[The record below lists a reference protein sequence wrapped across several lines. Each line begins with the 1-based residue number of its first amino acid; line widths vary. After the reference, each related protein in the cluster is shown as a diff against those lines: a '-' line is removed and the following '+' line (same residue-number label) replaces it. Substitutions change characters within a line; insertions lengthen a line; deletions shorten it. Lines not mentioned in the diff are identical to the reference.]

1 MKLSL
6 SEEAYTREFYKAY
19 NTYGNNIPDA
29 EWQRLSELRAICGI
43 NMGRVREIINAVQ
56 EGTIVPAIND
66 EYSESYRKSGNDTK
80 VIEEVTKED
89 RNIIAIFQNGVTSL
103 LRHSNNNDCLIL
115 NISDSD
121 KSLVR
126 NNFGL
131 ALDEQILWV
140 RDTSFWG
147 NKNQGLVVSDKQIVY
162 IPNNDNPKDR
172 LNIDFND
179 IQHVEYR
186 EMSLFVWN
194 YQEEYYKLHLSLF
207 FKNSEESSGLIA
219 DAKTLANTLTEM
231 AKSVGHVETETVFDH
246 MSNLL
251 NEKKYD
257 EVADCAK
264 QIVSDADYDNNAK
277 CLGYVYLADALSQKG
292 YLDEDKGMNSYMRDA
307 IEACDQAM
315 ELCEDEDPF
324 RYTIFKQKGEIEQ
337 MADDVRSAR
346 NCFIAAMDSE
356 DFDLKKNA
364 KNSYELLTREISRD
378 KNSFLNDDNNK
389 RKFLF
394 TVSNDKQ
401 IPGCYDKEDN
411 VQWIFALGQIPD
423 YINFP
428 IGHPQPNTLY
438 IGHPLK
444 PGVYI
449 PFENATE
456 QLFIE
461 KVRELCYL
469 AQCLGAVEIKF
480 KRIKGLDVS
489 NSEASSVERSGE
501 VGLKF
506 LNVGG
511 SHEVSGSETNTYSSK
526 DGVELVQ
533 RYSPIKKPFCPEG
546 MVWYD
551 SDPTWQTLVKQRLNG
566 NILSYV
572 EHVSSIETTTVSSN
586 QLKSLKGS
594 FEKLF
599 IKASGSYEAKT
610 DKTFSKT
617 EEIEWEIDMQ
627 FKPLQDFEDDNVD
640 ASNGQAVAQIAQTQ
654 NSELSEDEMAY
665 KEEVEFCLE
674 DASEIDALSR
684 KFLERKRQKLGLSET
699 RAQEIE
705 DMVKA
710 SLVSF
715 TDEEKEYME
724 ALDDVIEDGVI
735 PDNVRRLLERERKSL
750 GISEERAKE
759 LEEIKCKA

>member
-1 MKLSL
+1 MELTSL
-6 SEEAYTREFYKAY
+6 EKTYYDEFSKSFGKYGNGIPSEEW
-19 NTYGNNIPDA
+19 D
-29 EWQRLSELRAICGI
+29 RLSK
-43 NMGRVREIINAVQ
+43 VRKGLDIPLKRSKEIIEAVQ
-56 EGTIVPAIND
+56 NHVRITE
-66 EYSESYRKSGNDTK
+66 SESANDGNMLS
-80 VIEEVTKED
+80 
-89 RNIIAIFQNGVTSL
+89 IFKRGVMSL
-103 LRHSNNNDCLIL
+103 LRHHNNNDCLIL

-121 KSLVR
+121 KGNVR

-131 ALDEQILWV
+131 ELDEQILWV
-140 RDTSFWG
+140 RDTSFWS
-147 NKNQGLVVSDKQIVY
+147 NKNQGLVITDKQIVY
-162 IPNNDNPKDR
+162 IPDNDKPDDR
-172 LNIDFND
+172 LNIEFND

-194 YQEEYYKLHLSLF
+194 YQNEYCQLGLGLF
-207 FKNSEESSGLIA
+207 FKDTTESNELIA
-219 DAKTLANTLTEM
+219 DAKTLANILTNM
-231 AKSVGHVETETVFDH
+231 AKSVGHVETETVFDRMNSL
-246 MSNLL
+246 MSEEN
-251 NEKKYD
+251 YD
-257 EVADCAK
+257 EVVDCAK
-264 QIVSDADYDNNAK
+264 EVVSDVGNDNDTK
-277 CLGYVYLADALSQKG
+277 CIAYMYLSEALSKKG
-292 YLDEDKGMNSYMRDA
+292 EKDSHKGMNSYMRDA

-315 ELCEDEDPF
+315 ELCEDEDPY

-346 NCFIAAMDSE
+346 NCFIAAMDSD
-356 DFDLKKNA
+356 DFDLKKDA

-378 KNSFLNDDNNK
+378 KKSFLIDDYNK

-394 TVSNDKQ
+394 TVSSDKQ

-456 QLFIE
+456 QLFME

-489 NSEASSVERSGE
+489 NSEASSVECSGE
-501 VGLKF
+501 AGRKF

-511 SHEVSGSETNTYSSK
+511 SLGVSGSETNTFSSK

-533 RYSPIKKPFCPEG
+533 HYSPIKKPFCPEE

-551 SDPTWQTLVKQRLNG
+551 SDPTWKTLVKQRLNG

-586 QLKSLKGS
+586 QLMSLKGS
-594 FEKLF
+594 FEYLF
-599 IKASGSYEAKT
+599 AKASGSYDAKT

-627 FKPLQDFEDDNVD
+627 FKPLQDFDDAN
-640 ASNGQAVAQIAQTQ
+640 AYKAQAIALTNQTQ
-654 NSELSEDEMAY
+654 TADLSESELAY

-674 DASEIDALSR
+674 DECEISAHSR

-705 DMVKA
+705 GMVKA

>member
-378 KNSFLNDDNNK
+378 KNSFLNDDYNK

-401 IPGCYDKEDN
+401 IPGCYDKEDY

-456 QLFIE
+456 QLFME

-533 RYSPIKKPFCPEG
+533 RYSPIKKPFCPKG

>member
-66 EYSESYRKSGNDTK
+66 EYSESYRKSGNDIK

-103 LRHSNNNDCLIL
+103 LSHSNNNDCLIL

-147 NKNQGLVVSDKQIVY
+147 NKNQGLVITDKQIVY

-246 MSNLL
+246 ISNLL

-307 IEACDQAM
+307 VEACDCAL
-315 ELCEDEDPF
+315 ELCGSANPY
-324 RYTIFKQKGEIEQ
+324 RYKIFNKKGQIELL
-337 MADDVRSAR
+337 ADDMRSAR
-346 NCFIAAMDSE
+346 SSFIAAMESD
-356 DFDLKKNA
+356 DYDQKKEA
-364 KNSYELLTREISRD
+364 KNLYEKLTNEFVRD
-378 KNSFLNDDNNK
+378 ECKFINADYND

-394 TVSNDKQ
+394 TVASDKQ

-411 VQWIFALGQIPD
+411 VQWVFSILQIPS

-438 IGHPLK
+438 MGHPLK

-456 QLFIE
+456 QLFME

-469 AQCLGAVEIKF
+469 AQCLGAVEIRF
-480 KRIKGLDVS
+480 KRIKGREVTTADT
-489 NSEASSVERSGE
+489 SSKRGAFELARKLVE
-501 VGLKF
+501 VGVGIELTDLKT
-506 LNVGG
+506 
-511 SHEVSGSETNTYSSK
+511 ETQTSNN
-526 DGVELVQ
+526 GVELVQ

-572 EHVSSIETTTVSSN
+572 EHVSSSETTTVSSS
-586 QLKSLKGS
+586 QLMSLKASLG
-594 FEKLF
+594 FLVA
-599 IKASGSYEAKT
+599 KASGSYDSKT

-617 EEIEWEIDMQ
+617 EETEWEIDMQ
-627 FKPLQDFEDDNVD
+627 FKPLQDFDDAN

-654 NSELSEDEMAY
+654 NSELSEDELAY

-674 DASEIDALSR
+674 DAPEIDAHSR
-684 KFLERKRQKLGLSET
+684 KFLERKRQKLGISEA
-699 RAQEIE
+699 RAKELE
-705 DMVKA
+705 DMVTA
-710 SLVSF
+710 SQLSF

-724 ALDDVIEDGVI
+724 ALDDVIEDGAI
-735 PDNVRRLLERERKSL
+735 PNNVRRLLERERRSL

-759 LEEIKCKA
+759 LEDIKCKA

>member
-1 MKLSL
+1 MELTSL
-6 SEEAYTREFYKAY
+6 EKTYYDEFSKSFGKYGNGIPSEEW
-19 NTYGNNIPDA
+19 D
-29 EWQRLSELRAICGI
+29 RLSK
-43 NMGRVREIINAVQ
+43 VRKGLDITLKRSKEIIEAVQ
-56 EGTIVPAIND
+56 NHVRITE
-66 EYSESYRKSGNDTK
+66 SESANDA
-80 VIEEVTKED
+80 
-89 RNIIAIFQNGVTSL
+89 NMLSIFKRGVMSL
-103 LRHSNNNDCLIL
+103 LRHHNNNDCLIL

-121 KSLVR
+121 KGNVR

-131 ALDEQILWV
+131 ELDEQILWV
-140 RDTSFWG
+140 RDTSFWS
-147 NKNQGLVVSDKQIVY
+147 NKNQGLVITDKQIVY
-162 IPNNDNPKDR
+162 IPDNDKPDDR
-172 LNIDFND
+172 LNIEFND

-194 YQEEYYKLHLSLF
+194 YQNEYCQLGLGLF
-207 FKNSEESSGLIA
+207 FKDTTESNELIA
-219 DAKTLANTLTEM
+219 DAKTLANVLTNM
-231 AKSVGHVETETVFDH
+231 AKSVGHVETETVFDRMNSL
-246 MSNLL
+246 MSEEN
-251 NEKKYD
+251 YD
-257 EVADCAK
+257 EVVDCAK
-264 QIVSDADYDNNAK
+264 EVVSDVGNDNDTK
-277 CLGYVYLADALSQKG
+277 CIAYMYLSEALSKKG
-292 YLDEDKGMNSYMRDA
+292 EKDSHKGMNSYMRDA

-315 ELCEDEDPF
+315 ELCEDEDPY

-346 NCFIAAMDSE
+346 NCFIAAMDSD
-356 DFDLKKNA
+356 DFDLKKDA
-364 KNSYELLTREISRD
+364 KNSYELLTREISSD
-378 KNSFLNDDNNK
+378 KSSFLNDDYNK

-411 VQWIFALGQIPD
+411 VQWIFSLGLIPD

-428 IGHPQPNTLY
+428 VGHPQPNTLY

-456 QLFIE
+456 QLFME

-489 NSEASSVERSGE
+489 NSESSCVERSGE
-501 VGLKF
+501 AGRKF

-511 SHEVSGSETNTYSSK
+511 SLGVSGSETNTYSSK

-572 EHVSSIETTTVSSN
+572 EHVSSSETTTVSSS
-586 QLKSLKGS
+586 QLMSLKASLG
-594 FEKLF
+594 FLVA
-599 IKASGSYEAKT
+599 KASGSYDSKT

-617 EEIEWEIDMQ
+617 EETEWEIDMQ
-627 FKPLQDFEDDNVD
+627 FKPLQDFDDAN

-654 NSELSEDEMAY
+654 NSELSEDELAY

-674 DASEIDALSR
+674 DAPEIDAHSR
-684 KFLERKRQKLGLSET
+684 KFLERKRQKLGISEA
-699 RAQEIE
+699 RAKELE
-705 DMVKA
+705 DMVTA
-710 SLVSF
+710 SQLSF

-724 ALDDVIEDGVI
+724 ALDDVIEDGAI
-735 PDNVRRLLERERKSL
+735 PNNVRRLLERERRSL

-759 LEEIKCKA
+759 LEDIKCKA

>member
-1 MKLSL
+1 M
-6 SEEAYTREFYKAY
+6 
-19 NTYGNNIPDA
+19 
-29 EWQRLSELRAICGI
+29 QGI
-43 NMGRVREIINAVQ
+43 NAEPL
-56 EGTIVPAIND
+56 T
-66 EYSESYRKSGNDTK
+66 
-80 VIEEVTKED
+80 
-89 RNIIAIFQNGVTSL
+89 
-103 LRHSNNNDCLIL
+103 
-115 NISDSD
+115 
-121 KSLVR
+121 
-126 NNFGL
+126 
-131 ALDEQILWV
+131 
-140 RDTSFWG
+140 
-147 NKNQGLVVSDKQIVY
+147 
-162 IPNNDNPKDR
+162 
-172 LNIDFND
+172 
-179 IQHVEYR
+179 VEYR

-194 YQEEYYKLHLSLF
+194 YQEEYVQFYLGLF
-207 FKNSEESSGLIA
+207 FKDSTESNELIE
-219 DAKTLANTLTEM
+219 DAKQLAKVLTEM

-251 NEKKYD
+251 NEENYD
-257 EVADCAK
+257 EVIDCAK
-264 QIVSDADYDNNAK
+264 QVVSDSGYDNDSK
-277 CLGYVYLADALSQKG
+277 CVAYMFLSEALSKKG
-292 YLDEDKGMNSYMRDA
+292 ALDSHKGMNSYMRDA
-307 IEACDQAM
+307 IEACDLAL
-315 ELCEDEDPF
+315 ELCEDEDPY
-324 RYTIFKQKGEIEQ
+324 RYTIFKQKGDIEQ
-337 MADDVRSAR
+337 VVEDVRSAR

-364 KNSYELLTREISRD
+364 KNSYELLTREISSD
-378 KNSFLNDDNNK
+378 KSSFLNDDYNK

-411 VQWIFALGQIPD
+411 VQWIFSLGLIPN

-428 IGHPQPNTLY
+428 VGHPQPNTLY

-456 QLFIE
+456 QLFME

-489 NSEASSVERSGE
+489 NSESSCLEHSGE
-501 VGLKF
+501 AGRKF

-511 SHEVSGSETNTYSSK
+511 SLGVSGSETNTYSSK

-586 QLKSLKGS
+586 QLMSLKGS
-594 FEKLF
+594 FEYLF
-599 IKASGSYEAKT
+599 AKVSGSYDAKT

-617 EEIEWEIDMQ
+617 EEIEWEIDMK
-627 FKPLQDFEDDNVD
+627 FKPLQDFDDANVD

>member
-1 MKLSL
+1 M
-6 SEEAYTREFYKAY
+6 
-19 NTYGNNIPDA
+19 
-29 EWQRLSELRAICGI
+29 
-43 NMGRVREIINAVQ
+43 
-56 EGTIVPAIND
+56 
-66 EYSESYRKSGNDTK
+66 
-80 VIEEVTKED
+80 
-89 RNIIAIFQNGVTSL
+89 SL
-103 LRHSNNNDCLIL
+103 LRHHNNNDCLIL

-121 KSLVR
+121 KSAIR

-131 ALDEQILWV
+131 GLDEQILWV
-140 RDTSFWG
+140 RDTSFWSS
-147 NKNQGLVVSDKQIVY
+147 KNQGLVITDKQIIFIHDNDTPNDKTY
-162 IPNNDNPKDR
+162 IE
-172 LNIDFND
+172 FND
-179 IQHVEYR
+179 IHHVEYR

-194 YQEEYYKLHLSLF
+194 YQEEYVQFRLGLF
-207 FKNSEESSGLIA
+207 FKDSTESNELIE
-219 DAKTLANTLTEM
+219 DAKQLAKVLTEM

-251 NEKKYD
+251 NEENYD
-257 EVADCAK
+257 EVIDCAK
-264 QIVSDADYDNNAK
+264 QVVSDNGYDNDSK
-277 CLGYVYLADALSQKG
+277 CVAYMYLSEALSKKG
-292 YLDEDKGMNSYMRDA
+292 ALDSHKGMNSYMRDA
-307 IEACDQAM
+307 IEACDLAL
-315 ELCEDEDPF
+315 ELCEEEDPY
-324 RYTIFKQKGEIEQ
+324 RYTIFKQKGDIEQ
-337 MADDVRSAR
+337 VADDVRSAR

-364 KNSYELLTREISRD
+364 KNSYELLTREISSD
-378 KNSFLNDDNNK
+378 KSSFLNDDYNK

-411 VQWIFALGQIPD
+411 VQWIFSLGLIPD

-428 IGHPQPNTLY
+428 VGHPQPNTLY

-456 QLFIE
+456 QLFME

-489 NSEASSVERSGE
+489 NSESSCLERSGE
-501 VGLKF
+501 AGRKF

-511 SHEVSGSETNTYSSK
+511 SLGVSGSETNTYSSK

-533 RYSPIKKPFCPEG
+533 CYSPIKKPFCPEG

-586 QLKSLKGS
+586 QLMSLKGS
-594 FEKLF
+594 FEYLF
-599 IKASGSYEAKT
+599 AKASGAYDAKT

-617 EEIEWEIDMQ
+617 EEIEWEIDMK
-627 FKPLQDFEDDNVD
+627 FKPLQDFDNAYVTN
-640 ASNGQAVAQIAQTQ
+640 SQATDSIDQSL
-654 NSELSEDEMAY
+654 NSELSEDEIAY

-674 DASEIDALSR
+674 DASEIDVHSR

>member
-1 MKLSL
+1 MELTSL
-6 SEEAYTREFYKAY
+6 EKTYYDEFSKSFGKYGNGIPSEEW
-19 NTYGNNIPDA
+19 D
-29 EWQRLSELRAICGI
+29 RLSK
-43 NMGRVREIINAVQ
+43 VRKGLDITLKRSKEIIEAVQ
-56 EGTIVPAIND
+56 NHVRITE
-66 EYSESYRKSGNDTK
+66 SESANDGNMLS
-80 VIEEVTKED
+80 
-89 RNIIAIFQNGVTSL
+89 IFKRGVMSL
-103 LRHSNNNDCLIL
+103 LRHHNNNDCLIL

-121 KSLVR
+121 KGNVR

-131 ALDEQILWV
+131 ELDEQILWV
-140 RDTSFWG
+140 RDTSFWS
-147 NKNQGLVVSDKQIVY
+147 NKNQGLVITDKQIVY
-162 IPNNDNPKDR
+162 IPDNDKPDDR
-172 LNIDFND
+172 LNIEFND

-194 YQEEYYKLHLSLF
+194 YQNEYCQLGLGLF
-207 FKNSEESSGLIA
+207 FKDTTESNELIA
-219 DAKTLANTLTEM
+219 DAKTLANVLTNM
-231 AKSVGHVETETVFDH
+231 AKSVGHVETETVFDRMNSL
-246 MSNLL
+246 MSEEN
-251 NEKKYD
+251 YD
-257 EVADCAK
+257 EVVDCAK
-264 QIVSDADYDNNAK
+264 EVVSDVGNDNDTK
-277 CLGYVYLADALSQKG
+277 CIAYMYLSEALSKKG
-292 YLDEDKGMNSYMRDA
+292 EKDSHKGKNSYMRDA

-315 ELCEDEDPF
+315 ELCEDEDPY

-346 NCFIAAMDSE
+346 NCFIAAMDSD
-356 DFDLKKNA
+356 DFDLKKDA

-378 KNSFLNDDNNK
+378 KKSFLNDDYNK

-394 TVSNDKQ
+394 TVSSDKQ
-401 IPGCYDKEDN
+401 ISGCYDKEDN

-456 QLFIE
+456 QLFME

-501 VGLKF
+501 AGRKF
-506 LNVGG
+506 LNIGG
-511 SHEVSGSETNTYSSK
+511 SLGVSGSETNTYSSK

-551 SDPTWQTLVKQRLNG
+551 SDPTWKTLVKQRLNG

-586 QLKSLKGS
+586 QLMSLKGS
-594 FEKLF
+594 FEYLF
-599 IKASGSYEAKT
+599 AKASGSYDAKT

-654 NSELSEDEMAY
+654 NSELSEDELAY

-674 DASEIDALSR
+674 DAPEIDAHSR

>member
-1 MKLSL
+1 MDITLKRS
-6 SEEAYTREFYKAY
+6 K
-19 NTYGNNIPDA
+19 
-29 EWQRLSELRAICGI
+29 
-43 NMGRVREIINAVQ
+43 EIIEAVQ
-56 EGTIVPAIND
+56 NHVRITE
-66 EYSESYRKSGNDTK
+66 SESANDGNMLS
-80 VIEEVTKED
+80 
-89 RNIIAIFQNGVTSL
+89 IFKRGVMSL
-103 LRHSNNNDCLIL
+103 LRHHNNNDCLIL

-121 KSLVR
+121 KSAIR

-131 ALDEQILWV
+131 GLDEQILWV
-140 RDTSFWG
+140 RDTSFWSS
-147 NKNQGLVVSDKQIVY
+147 KNQGLVITDKQIIFIHDNDTPNDKTY
-162 IPNNDNPKDR
+162 IE
-172 LNIDFND
+172 FND
-179 IQHVEYR
+179 IHHVEYR

-194 YQEEYYKLHLSLF
+194 YQEEYVQFRLGLF
-207 FKNSEESSGLIA
+207 FKDSTESNELIE
-219 DAKTLANTLTEM
+219 DAKQLAKVLTEM

-251 NEKKYD
+251 NEENYD
-257 EVADCAK
+257 EVIDCAK
-264 QIVSDADYDNNAK
+264 QVVSDNGYDNDSK
-277 CLGYVYLADALSQKG
+277 CVAYMYLSEALSKKG
-292 YLDEDKGMNSYMRDA
+292 ALDSHKGMNSYMRDA
-307 IEACDQAM
+307 IEACDLAL
-315 ELCEDEDPF
+315 ELCEDEDPY
-324 RYTIFKQKGEIEQ
+324 RYTIFKQKGDIEQ
-337 MADDVRSAR
+337 VADDVRSAR
-346 NCFIAAMDSE
+346 NCFIAAMESE

-364 KNSYELLTREISRD
+364 KNSYELLTREISSD
-378 KNSFLNDDNNK
+378 KSSFLNDDYNK

-411 VQWIFALGQIPD
+411 VQWIFSLGLIPD

-428 IGHPQPNTLY
+428 VGHPQPNTLY

-456 QLFIE
+456 QLFME

-489 NSEASSVERSGE
+489 NSESSCVERSGE
-501 VGLKF
+501 AGRKF

-511 SHEVSGSETNTYSSK
+511 SLGVSGSETNTYSSK

-533 RYSPIKKPFCPEG
+533 CYSPIKKPFCPEG

-586 QLKSLKGS
+586 QLMSLKGS
-594 FEKLF
+594 FEYLF
-599 IKASGSYEAKT
+599 AKASGSYDAKT

-617 EEIEWEIDMQ
+617 EEIEWEIDMK
-627 FKPLQDFEDDNVD
+627 FKPLQDFDNAYVTN
-640 ASNGQAVAQIAQTQ
+640 SQATDSIDQSL
-654 NSELSEDEMAY
+654 NSELSEDEIAY
-665 KEEVEFCLE
+665 KEEVEFCFE
-674 DASEIDALSR
+674 DASEIDVHSR

>member
-1 MKLSL
+1 MELTSL
-6 SEEAYTREFYKAY
+6 EKTYYDEFSKSFGKYGNGIPSEEW
-19 NTYGNNIPDA
+19 D
-29 EWQRLSELRAICGI
+29 RLSK
-43 NMGRVREIINAVQ
+43 VRKGLDITLKRSKEIIEAVQ
-56 EGTIVPAIND
+56 NHVCITE
-66 EYSESYRKSGNDTK
+66 SESANDGNMLS
-80 VIEEVTKED
+80 
-89 RNIIAIFQNGVTSL
+89 IFKRGVMSL
-103 LRHSNNNDCLIL
+103 LRHHNNNDCLIL

-121 KSLVR
+121 KGNIR

-131 ALDEQILWV
+131 ELDEQILWV
-140 RDTSFWG
+140 RDTSFWS
-147 NKNQGLVVSDKQIVY
+147 NKNQGLVITDKQIVY
-162 IPNNDNPKDR
+162 IPDNDKPDDR
-172 LNIDFND
+172 LNIEFND

-194 YQEEYYKLHLSLF
+194 YQNEYCQLGLGLF
-207 FKNSEESSGLIA
+207 FKDTTESNELIA
-219 DAKTLANTLTEM
+219 DAKTLANVLTNM
-231 AKSVGHVETETVFDH
+231 AKSVGHVETETVFDRMNSL
-246 MSNLL
+246 MSEEN
-251 NEKKYD
+251 YD
-257 EVADCAK
+257 EVVDCAK
-264 QIVSDADYDNNAK
+264 EVVSDVGNDNDTK
-277 CLGYVYLADALSQKG
+277 CIAYMYLSEALSKKG
-292 YLDEDKGMNSYMRDA
+292 EKDSHKGMNSYMRDA

-315 ELCEDEDPF
+315 ELCEDEDPY

-346 NCFIAAMDSE
+346 NCFIAAMDSD
-356 DFDLKKNA
+356 DFDLKKDA
-364 KNSYELLTREISRD
+364 KNSYELLTREISSD
-378 KNSFLNDDNNK
+378 KKSFLIDDYNK

-394 TVSNDKQ
+394 TVSSDKQ
-401 IPGCYDKEDN
+401 ISGCYDKEDN

-456 QLFIE
+456 QLFME

-489 NSEASSVERSGE
+489 NSEASSVECSGE
-501 VGLKF
+501 AGRKF

-511 SHEVSGSETNTYSSK
+511 SLGVSGSETNTFSSK

-551 SDPTWQTLVKQRLNG
+551 SDPTWKTLVKQRLNG

-586 QLKSLKGS
+586 QLMSLKGS
-594 FEKLF
+594 FEYLF
-599 IKASGSYEAKT
+599 AKASGSYDAKT

-627 FKPLQDFEDDNVD
+627 FKPLQDFDDAN
-640 ASNGQAVAQIAQTQ
+640 AYKAQAIALTTQTQ
-654 NSELSEDEMAY
+654 TADLSESELAY

-674 DASEIDALSR
+674 DESEISAHSR

-759 LEEIKCKA
+759 LEKIKCKA

>member
-1 MKLSL
+1 MDITLKRS
-6 SEEAYTREFYKAY
+6 K
-19 NTYGNNIPDA
+19 
-29 EWQRLSELRAICGI
+29 
-43 NMGRVREIINAVQ
+43 EIIEAVQ
-56 EGTIVPAIND
+56 NHVRITE
-66 EYSESYRKSGNDTK
+66 SESANDGNMLS
-80 VIEEVTKED
+80 
-89 RNIIAIFQNGVTSL
+89 IFKRGVMSL
-103 LRHSNNNDCLIL
+103 LRHHNNNDCLIL

-121 KSLVR
+121 KSAIR

-131 ALDEQILWV
+131 GLDEQILWV
-140 RDTSFWG
+140 RDTSFWSS
-147 NKNQGLVVSDKQIVY
+147 KNQGLVITDKQIIFIHDNDTPNDKTY
-162 IPNNDNPKDR
+162 IE
-172 LNIDFND
+172 FND
-179 IQHVEYR
+179 IHHVEYR

-194 YQEEYYKLHLSLF
+194 YQEEYVQFRLGLF
-207 FKNSEESSGLIA
+207 FKDSTESNELIE
-219 DAKTLANTLTEM
+219 DAKQLAKVLTEM

-251 NEKKYD
+251 NEENYD
-257 EVADCAK
+257 EVIDCAK
-264 QIVSDADYDNNAK
+264 QVVSDNGYDNDSK
-277 CLGYVYLADALSQKG
+277 CVAYMYLSEALSKKG
-292 YLDEDKGMNSYMRDA
+292 ALDSHKGMNSYMRDA
-307 IEACDQAM
+307 IEACDLAL
-315 ELCEDEDPF
+315 ELCEDEDPY
-324 RYTIFKQKGEIEQ
+324 RYTIFKQKGDIEQ
-337 MADDVRSAR
+337 VADDVRSAR

-364 KNSYELLTREISRD
+364 KNSYELLTREISSD
-378 KNSFLNDDNNK
+378 KSSFLNDDYNK

-411 VQWIFALGQIPD
+411 VQWIFSLGLIPD

-428 IGHPQPNTLY
+428 VGHPQPNTLY

-456 QLFIE
+456 QLFME

-489 NSEASSVERSGE
+489 NSESSCLERSGE
-501 VGLKF
+501 AGRKF

-511 SHEVSGSETNTYSSK
+511 SLGVSGSETSTYSSK

-586 QLKSLKGS
+586 QLMSLKGS
-594 FEKLF
+594 FEYLF
-599 IKASGSYEAKT
+599 AKASGSYDAKT

-617 EEIEWEIDMQ
+617 EEIEWEIDMK
-627 FKPLQDFEDDNVD
+627 FKPLQDFDNAYVTN
-640 ASNGQAVAQIAQTQ
+640 SQATDSIDQSL
-654 NSELSEDEMAY
+654 NSELSEDEIAY

-674 DASEIDALSR
+674 DASEIDAHSR

-705 DMVKA
+705 DMVNA

>member
-1 MKLSL
+1 
-6 SEEAYTREFYKAY
+6 
-19 NTYGNNIPDA
+19 
-29 EWQRLSELRAICGI
+29 
-43 NMGRVREIINAVQ
+43 
-56 EGTIVPAIND
+56 
-66 EYSESYRKSGNDTK
+66 
-80 VIEEVTKED
+80 
-89 RNIIAIFQNGVTSL
+89 
-103 LRHSNNNDCLIL
+103 
-115 NISDSD
+115 
-121 KSLVR
+121 
-126 NNFGL
+126 
-131 ALDEQILWV
+131 
-140 RDTSFWG
+140 
-147 NKNQGLVVSDKQIVY
+147 
-162 IPNNDNPKDR
+162 
-172 LNIDFND
+172 
-179 IQHVEYR
+179 
-186 EMSLFVWN
+186 MSLFVWN
-194 YQEEYYKLHLSLF
+194 YQEEYVQFHLGLF
-207 FKNSEESSGLIA
+207 FKDSTESNELIE
-219 DAKTLANTLTEM
+219 DAKQLAKVLTEM

-251 NEKKYD
+251 NEENYD
-257 EVADCAK
+257 EVIDCAK
-264 QIVSDADYDNNAK
+264 QVVSDNGYDNDSK
-277 CLGYVYLADALSQKG
+277 CVAYMYLSEALSKKG
-292 YLDEDKGMNSYMRDA
+292 SLDSHKGMNSYMRDA
-307 IEACDQAM
+307 IEACDLAL
-315 ELCEDEDPF
+315 ELCEDEDPY
-324 RYTIFKQKGEIEQ
+324 RYTIFKQKGDIEQ
-337 MADDVRSAR
+337 VAEDVRSAR

-364 KNSYELLTREISRD
+364 KNSYELLTREISSD
-378 KNSFLNDDNNK
+378 KSSFLNDDYNK

-411 VQWIFALGQIPD
+411 VQWIFSLGLIPD

-428 IGHPQPNTLY
+428 VGHPQPNTLY

-456 QLFIE
+456 QLFME

-489 NSEASSVERSGE
+489 NSESSCLERSGE
-501 VGLKF
+501 AGRKF

-511 SHEVSGSETNTYSSK
+511 SLGISGSESNTYSSK

-572 EHVSSIETTTVSSN
+572 EHVSSTETTTVSSN
-586 QLKSLKGS
+586 QLMSLKGS
-594 FEKLF
+594 FEYLF
-599 IKASGSYEAKT
+599 AKASGSYDAKT

-617 EEIEWEIDMQ
+617 EEIEWEIDMK
-627 FKPLQDFEDDNVD
+627 FKPLQDFDNAYVTN
-640 ASNGQAVAQIAQTQ
+640 SQATDSIDQSL
-654 NSELSEDEMAY
+654 NSELSEDELAY

-674 DASEIDALSR
+674 DASEIDAHSR

>member
-1 MKLSL
+1 MELTSL
-6 SEEAYTREFYKAY
+6 EKTYYDEFSKSFGKYGNGIPSEEW
-19 NTYGNNIPDA
+19 D
-29 EWQRLSELRAICGI
+29 RLSK
-43 NMGRVREIINAVQ
+43 VRKGLDITLKRSKEIIEAVQ
-56 EGTIVPAIND
+56 NHVRITE
-66 EYSESYRKSGNDTK
+66 SESANDGNMLS
-80 VIEEVTKED
+80 
-89 RNIIAIFQNGVTSL
+89 IFKRGVMSL
-103 LRHSNNNDCLIL
+103 LRHHNNNDCLIL

-121 KSLVR
+121 KSAIR

-131 ALDEQILWV
+131 GLDEQILWV
-140 RDTSFWG
+140 RDTSFWSS
-147 NKNQGLVVSDKQIVY
+147 KNQGLVITDKQIIFIHDNDTPNDKTY
-162 IPNNDNPKDR
+162 IE
-172 LNIDFND
+172 FND
-179 IQHVEYR
+179 IHHVEYR

-194 YQEEYYKLHLSLF
+194 YQEEYVQFRLGLF
-207 FKNSEESSGLIA
+207 FKDSTESNELIE
-219 DAKTLANTLTEM
+219 DAKQLAKVLTEM

-251 NEKKYD
+251 NEENYD
-257 EVADCAK
+257 EVIDCAK
-264 QIVSDADYDNNAK
+264 QVVSDNGYDNDSK
-277 CLGYVYLADALSQKG
+277 CVAYMYLSEALSKKG
-292 YLDEDKGMNSYMRDA
+292 ALDSHKGMNSYMRDA
-307 IEACDQAM
+307 IEACDLAL
-315 ELCEDEDPF
+315 ELCEEEDPY
-324 RYTIFKQKGEIEQ
+324 RYTIFKQKGDIEQ
-337 MADDVRSAR
+337 VADDVRSAR

-364 KNSYELLTREISRD
+364 KNSYELLTREISSD
-378 KNSFLNDDNNK
+378 KSSFLNDDYNK

-411 VQWIFALGQIPD
+411 VQWIFSLGLIPD

-428 IGHPQPNTLY
+428 VGHPQPNTLY

-456 QLFIE
+456 QLFME

-489 NSEASSVERSGE
+489 NSESSCLERSGE
-501 VGLKF
+501 AGRKF

-511 SHEVSGSETNTYSSK
+511 SLGVSGSETNTYSSK

-533 RYSPIKKPFCPEG
+533 CYSPIKKPFCPEG

-586 QLKSLKGS
+586 QLMSLKGS
-594 FEKLF
+594 FEYLF
-599 IKASGSYEAKT
+599 AKASGAYDAKT

-617 EEIEWEIDMQ
+617 EEIEWEIDMK
-627 FKPLQDFEDDNVD
+627 FKPLQDFDNAYVTN
-640 ASNGQAVAQIAQTQ
+640 SQATDSIDQSL
-654 NSELSEDEMAY
+654 NSELSEDEIAY

-674 DASEIDALSR
+674 DASEIDVHSR

-750 GISEERAKE
+750 GISEKRAKE

>member
-1 MKLSL
+1 M
-6 SEEAYTREFYKAY
+6 
-19 NTYGNNIPDA
+19 
-29 EWQRLSELRAICGI
+29 
-43 NMGRVREIINAVQ
+43 
-56 EGTIVPAIND
+56 
-66 EYSESYRKSGNDTK
+66 
-80 VIEEVTKED
+80 
-89 RNIIAIFQNGVTSL
+89 
-103 LRHSNNNDCLIL
+103 
-115 NISDSD
+115 
-121 KSLVR
+121 
-126 NNFGL
+126 
-131 ALDEQILWV
+131 LDEQILWV
-140 RDTSFWG
+140 RDTSFWS
-147 NKNQGLVVSDKQIVY
+147 NKNQGLVITDKQIIFIHDNDTPNDKTY
-162 IPNNDNPKDR
+162 IE
-172 LNIDFND
+172 FND
-179 IQHVEYR
+179 IHHVEYR

-194 YQEEYYKLHLSLF
+194 YQEEYVQFYLGLF
-207 FKNSEESSGLIA
+207 FKDSTESNELIE
-219 DAKTLANTLTEM
+219 DAKQLAKVLTEM

-251 NEKKYD
+251 NEENYD
-257 EVADCAK
+257 EVIDCAK
-264 QIVSDADYDNNAK
+264 QVVSDSGYDNDSK
-277 CLGYVYLADALSQKG
+277 CVAYMFLSEALSKKG
-292 YLDEDKGMNSYMRDA
+292 ALDSHKGMNSYMRDA
-307 IEACDQAM
+307 IEACDLAL
-315 ELCEDEDPF
+315 ELCEDEDPY
-324 RYTIFKQKGEIEQ
+324 RYTIFKQKGDIEQ
-337 MADDVRSAR
+337 VADDVRSAR

-364 KNSYELLTREISRD
+364 KNSYELLTREISSD
-378 KNSFLNDDNNK
+378 KSSFLNDDYNK

-411 VQWIFALGQIPD
+411 VQWIFSLGLIPD

-428 IGHPQPNTLY
+428 VGHPQPNTLY

-456 QLFIE
+456 QLFME

-489 NSEASSVERSGE
+489 NSESSCLERSGE
-501 VGLKF
+501 AGRKF

-511 SHEVSGSETNTYSSK
+511 SLSVSGSESNTYSSK

-572 EHVSSIETTTVSSN
+572 EHVSSTETTTVSSN
-586 QLKSLKGS
+586 QLMSLKGS
-594 FEKLF
+594 FEYLF
-599 IKASGSYEAKT
+599 AKASGSYDAKT

-617 EEIEWEIDMQ
+617 EEIEWEIDMK
-627 FKPLQDFEDDNVD
+627 FKPLQDFDNAYVTN
-640 ASNGQAVAQIAQTQ
+640 SQAIDSIDQSL
-654 NSELSEDEMAY
+654 NSELSEDEIAY

-674 DASEIDALSR
+674 DASEIDAHSR

>member
-1 MKLSL
+1 MSK
-6 SEEAYTREFYKAY
+6 
-19 NTYGNNIPDA
+19 
-29 EWQRLSELRAICGI
+29 
-43 NMGRVREIINAVQ
+43 VRKGLDITLKRSKEIIEAVQ
-56 EGTIVPAIND
+56 NHVRITE
-66 EYSESYRKSGNDTK
+66 SESANDA
-80 VIEEVTKED
+80 
-89 RNIIAIFQNGVTSL
+89 NMLSIFKRGVMSL
-103 LRHSNNNDCLIL
+103 LRHHNNNDCLIL

-121 KSLVR
+121 KGNVR

-131 ALDEQILWV
+131 ELDEQILWV
-140 RDTSFWG
+140 RDTSFWS
-147 NKNQGLVVSDKQIVY
+147 NKNQGLVITDKQIVY
-162 IPNNDNPKDR
+162 IPDNDKPDDR
-172 LNIDFND
+172 LNIEFND

-194 YQEEYYKLHLSLF
+194 YQNEYCQLGLGLF
-207 FKNSEESSGLIA
+207 FKDTTESNELIA
-219 DAKTLANTLTEM
+219 DAKTLANVLTNM
-231 AKSVGHVETETVFDH
+231 AKSVGHVETETVFDRMNSL
-246 MSNLL
+246 MSEEN
-251 NEKKYD
+251 YD
-257 EVADCAK
+257 EVVDCAK
-264 QIVSDADYDNNAK
+264 EVVSDVGNDNDTK
-277 CLGYVYLADALSQKG
+277 CIAYMYLSEALSKKG
-292 YLDEDKGMNSYMRDA
+292 EKDSHKGMNSYMRDA

-315 ELCEDEDPF
+315 ELCEDEDPY

-346 NCFIAAMDSE
+346 NCFIAAMDSD
-356 DFDLKKNA
+356 DFDLKKDA
-364 KNSYELLTREISRD
+364 KNSYELLTREISSD
-378 KNSFLNDDNNK
+378 KSSFLNDDYNK

-411 VQWIFALGQIPD
+411 VQWIFSLGLIPD

-428 IGHPQPNTLY
+428 VGHPQPNTLY

-456 QLFIE
+456 QLFME

-489 NSEASSVERSGE
+489 NSESSCVERSGE
-501 VGLKF
+501 AGRKF

-511 SHEVSGSETNTYSSK
+511 SLGVSGSETNTYSSK

-533 RYSPIKKPFCPEG
+533 CYSPIKKPFCPEG

-586 QLKSLKGS
+586 QLMSLKGS
-594 FEKLF
+594 FEYLF
-599 IKASGSYEAKT
+599 AKASGSYDAKT

-617 EEIEWEIDMQ
+617 EEIEWEIDMK
-627 FKPLQDFEDDNVD
+627 FKPLQDFDNAYVT
-640 ASNGQAVAQIAQTQ
+640 NRQATDSIDQSL
-654 NSELSEDEMAY
+654 NSELSEDELAY

-674 DASEIDALSR
+674 DASEIDAHSR

-699 RAQEIE
+699 RALEIE

>member
-1 MKLSL
+1 MELTSL
-6 SEEAYTREFYKAY
+6 EKTYYDEFSKSFGKYGNGIPSEEW
-19 NTYGNNIPDA
+19 D
-29 EWQRLSELRAICGI
+29 RLSK
-43 NMGRVREIINAVQ
+43 VRKGLDITLKRSKEIIEAVQ
-56 EGTIVPAIND
+56 NHVRITE
-66 EYSESYRKSGNDTK
+66 SESANDGNMLS
-80 VIEEVTKED
+80 
-89 RNIIAIFQNGVTSL
+89 IFKRGVMSL
-103 LRHSNNNDCLIL
+103 LRHHNNNDCLIL

-121 KSLVR
+121 KGNVR
-126 NNFGL
+126 NNFRL
-131 ALDEQILWV
+131 ELDEQILWV
-140 RDTSFWG
+140 RDTSFWS
-147 NKNQGLVVSDKQIVY
+147 NKNQGLVITDKQIVY
-162 IPNNDNPKDR
+162 IPDNDKPDDR
-172 LNIDFND
+172 LNIEFND

-194 YQEEYYKLHLSLF
+194 YQNEYCQLGLGLF
-207 FKNSEESSGLIA
+207 FKDTTESNELIA
-219 DAKTLANTLTEM
+219 DAKTLANVLTNM
-231 AKSVGHVETETVFDH
+231 AKSVGHVETETVFDRMNSL
-246 MSNLL
+246 MSEEN
-251 NEKKYD
+251 YD
-257 EVADCAK
+257 EVVDCAK
-264 QIVSDADYDNNAK
+264 EVVSDVGNDNGTK
-277 CLGYVYLADALSQKG
+277 CIAYMYLSEALSKKG
-292 YLDEDKGMNSYMRDA
+292 EKDSHKGMNSYMRDA

-315 ELCEDEDPF
+315 ELCEDEDPY

-346 NCFIAAMDSE
+346 NCFIAAMDSD
-356 DFDLKKNA
+356 DFDLKKDA

-378 KNSFLNDDNNK
+378 KKSFLIDDYNK

-394 TVSNDKQ
+394 TVSSEKQ

-456 QLFIE
+456 QLFME

-501 VGLKF
+501 AGRKF

-511 SHEVSGSETNTYSSK
+511 SLGVSGSETNTFSSK

-551 SDPTWQTLVKQRLNG
+551 SDPTWKTLVKQRLNG

-586 QLKSLKGS
+586 QLMSLKGS
-594 FEKLF
+594 FEYLF
-599 IKASGSYEAKT
+599 AKASGSYDAKT

-627 FKPLQDFEDDNVD
+627 FKPLQDFDDANTYK
-640 ASNGQAVAQIAQTQ
+640 AQAIALTTQTQ
-654 NSELSEDEMAY
+654 TADLSESELAY

-674 DASEIDALSR
+674 DESEISAHSR

>member
-29 EWQRLSELRAICGI
+29 EWQRLSELRAICCI

-103 LRHSNNNDCLIL
+103 LSHSNNNDCLIL

-147 NKNQGLVVSDKQIVY
+147 NKNQGLVITDKQIVY

-307 IEACDQAM
+307 VEACDCAL
-315 ELCEDEDPF
+315 ELCGSANPY
-324 RYTIFKQKGEIEQ
+324 RYKI
-337 MADDVRSAR
+337 
-346 NCFIAAMDSE
+346 
-356 DFDLKKNA
+356 
-364 KNSYELLTREISRD
+364 
-378 KNSFLNDDNNK
+378 
-389 RKFLF
+389 
-394 TVSNDKQ
+394 
-401 IPGCYDKEDN
+401 
-411 VQWIFALGQIPD
+411 
-423 YINFP
+423 
-428 IGHPQPNTLY
+428 
-438 IGHPLK
+438 
-444 PGVYI
+444 
-449 PFENATE
+449 
-456 QLFIE
+456 
-461 KVRELCYL
+461 
-469 AQCLGAVEIKF
+469 
-480 KRIKGLDVS
+480 
-489 NSEASSVERSGE
+489 
-501 VGLKF
+501 
-506 LNVGG
+506 
-511 SHEVSGSETNTYSSK
+511 
-526 DGVELVQ
+526 
-533 RYSPIKKPFCPEG
+533 
-546 MVWYD
+546 
-551 SDPTWQTLVKQRLNG
+551 
-566 NILSYV
+566 
-572 EHVSSIETTTVSSN
+572 
-586 QLKSLKGS
+586 
-594 FEKLF
+594 
-599 IKASGSYEAKT
+599 
-610 DKTFSKT
+610 
-617 EEIEWEIDMQ
+617 
-627 FKPLQDFEDDNVD
+627 
-640 ASNGQAVAQIAQTQ
+640 
-654 NSELSEDEMAY
+654 
-665 KEEVEFCLE
+665 
-674 DASEIDALSR
+674 
-684 KFLERKRQKLGLSET
+684 
-699 RAQEIE
+699 
-705 DMVKA
+705 
-710 SLVSF
+710 
-715 TDEEKEYME
+715 
-724 ALDDVIEDGVI
+724 
-735 PDNVRRLLERERKSL
+735 
-750 GISEERAKE
+750 
-759 LEEIKCKA
+759 

>member
-378 KNSFLNDDNNK
+378 KNSFLNDDYNK

-456 QLFIE
+456 QLFME

-533 RYSPIKKPFCPEG
+533 RYSPIKKPFCPKG

>member
-378 KNSFLNDDNNK
+378 KNSFLNDDYNK

-456 QLFIE
+456 QLFME

-586 QLKSLKGS
+586 QLMSLKGS
-594 FEKLF
+594 FEYLF
-599 IKASGSYEAKT
+599 AKASGSYDAKT

-627 FKPLQDFEDDNVD
+627 FKPLQDFEDDNVN

-654 NSELSEDEMAY
+654 NSELSEDELAY

-674 DASEIDALSR
+674 DAPEIDALSR
-684 KFLERKRQKLGLSET
+684 KFLERKRQKLGISEA
-699 RAQEIE
+699 RAKEIE
-705 DMVKA
+705 DMVTA
-710 SLVSF
+710 SQVSF

-724 ALDDVIEDGVI
+724 ALDDVIEDGAI
-735 PDNVRRLLERERKSL
+735 PNNVRRLLERERKSL

>member
-1 MKLSL
+1 MDITLKRS
-6 SEEAYTREFYKAY
+6 K
-19 NTYGNNIPDA
+19 
-29 EWQRLSELRAICGI
+29 
-43 NMGRVREIINAVQ
+43 EIIEAVQ
-56 EGTIVPAIND
+56 NHVRITE
-66 EYSESYRKSGNDTK
+66 SESANDGNMLS
-80 VIEEVTKED
+80 
-89 RNIIAIFQNGVTSL
+89 IFKRGVMSL
-103 LRHSNNNDCLIL
+103 LRHHNNNDCLIL

-121 KSLVR
+121 KSAIR

-131 ALDEQILWV
+131 GLDEQILWV
-140 RDTSFWG
+140 RDTSFWSS
-147 NKNQGLVVSDKQIVY
+147 KNQGLVITDKQIIFIHDNDTPNDKTY
-162 IPNNDNPKDR
+162 IE
-172 LNIDFND
+172 FND
-179 IQHVEYR
+179 IHHVEYR

-194 YQEEYYKLHLSLF
+194 YQEEYVQFRLGLF
-207 FKNSEESSGLIA
+207 FKDSTESNELIE
-219 DAKTLANTLTEM
+219 DAKQLAKVLTEM

-251 NEKKYD
+251 NEENYD
-257 EVADCAK
+257 EVIDCAK
-264 QIVSDADYDNNAK
+264 QVVSDNGYDNDSK
-277 CLGYVYLADALSQKG
+277 CVAYMYLSEALSKKG
-292 YLDEDKGMNSYMRDA
+292 ALDSHKGMNSYMRDA
-307 IEACDQAM
+307 IEACDLAL
-315 ELCEDEDPF
+315 ELCEDEDPY
-324 RYTIFKQKGEIEQ
+324 RYTIFKQKGDIEQ
-337 MADDVRSAR
+337 VADDVRSAR
-346 NCFIAAMDSE
+346 NCFIAAMESE

-364 KNSYELLTREISRD
+364 KNSYELLTREISSD
-378 KNSFLNDDNNK
+378 KSSFLNDDYNK

-411 VQWIFALGQIPD
+411 VQWIFSLGLIPD

-428 IGHPQPNTLY
+428 VGHPQPNTLY

-456 QLFIE
+456 QLFME

-489 NSEASSVERSGE
+489 NSESSCVERSGE
-501 VGLKF
+501 AGRKF

-511 SHEVSGSETNTYSSK
+511 SLGVSGSETNTYSSK

-533 RYSPIKKPFCPEG
+533 CYSPIKKPFCPEG

-586 QLKSLKGS
+586 QLMSLKGS
-594 FEKLF
+594 FEYLF
-599 IKASGSYEAKT
+599 AKASGSYDAKT

-617 EEIEWEIDMQ
+617 EEIEWEIDMK
-627 FKPLQDFEDDNVD
+627 FKPLQDFDNAYVTN
-640 ASNGQAVAQIAQTQ
+640 SQATDSIDQSL
-654 NSELSEDEMAY
+654 NSELSEDEIAY

-674 DASEIDALSR
+674 DASEIDVHSR

>member
-66 EYSESYRKSGNDTK
+66 EYSESYRKSGNDAK

-147 NKNQGLVVSDKQIVY
+147 NKNQGLVITDKQIVY

-179 IQHVEYR
+179 IQNVEYR

-219 DAKTLANTLTEM
+219 DAKTLVNTLTEM

-246 MSNLL
+246 ISNLL

-307 IEACDQAM
+307 VEACDCAL
-315 ELCEDEDPF
+315 ELCGSANPY
-324 RYTIFKQKGEIEQ
+324 RYKIFNKKGQIELL
-337 MADDVRSAR
+337 ADDMRSAR
-346 NCFIAAMDSE
+346 SSFIAAMESD
-356 DFDLKKNA
+356 DYDQKKEA
-364 KNSYELLTREISRD
+364 KNLYEKLTNEFVRD
-378 KNSFLNDDNNK
+378 ECKFINADYND

-394 TVSNDKQ
+394 TVASDKQ

-411 VQWIFALGQIPD
+411 VQWVFSILQIPS

-438 IGHPLK
+438 MGHPLK
-444 PGVYI
+444 LVCIFLLRMQRNSCLWRRCVSYAI
-449 PFENATE
+449 WRN
-456 QLFIE
+456 
-461 KVRELCYL
+461 VWEL
-469 AQCLGAVEIKF
+469 
-480 KRIKGLDVS
+480 
-489 NSEASSVERSGE
+489 
-501 VGLKF
+501 
-506 LNVGG
+506 
-511 SHEVSGSETNTYSSK
+511 
-526 DGVELVQ
+526 
-533 RYSPIKKPFCPEG
+533 
-546 MVWYD
+546 
-551 SDPTWQTLVKQRLNG
+551 
-566 NILSYV
+566 
-572 EHVSSIETTTVSSN
+572 
-586 QLKSLKGS
+586 
-594 FEKLF
+594 
-599 IKASGSYEAKT
+599 
-610 DKTFSKT
+610 
-617 EEIEWEIDMQ
+617 
-627 FKPLQDFEDDNVD
+627 
-640 ASNGQAVAQIAQTQ
+640 
-654 NSELSEDEMAY
+654 
-665 KEEVEFCLE
+665 
-674 DASEIDALSR
+674 
-684 KFLERKRQKLGLSET
+684 
-699 RAQEIE
+699 
-705 DMVKA
+705 
-710 SLVSF
+710 
-715 TDEEKEYME
+715 
-724 ALDDVIEDGVI
+724 
-735 PDNVRRLLERERKSL
+735 
-750 GISEERAKE
+750 
-759 LEEIKCKA
+759 

>member
-378 KNSFLNDDNNK
+378 KNSFLNDDYNK

-461 KVRELCYL
+461 KGRELCYL

>member
-1 MKLSL
+1 MELTSL
-6 SEEAYTREFYKAY
+6 EKTYYDEFSKSFGKYGNGIPSEEW
-19 NTYGNNIPDA
+19 D
-29 EWQRLSELRAICGI
+29 RLSK
-43 NMGRVREIINAVQ
+43 VRKGLDITLKRSKEIIEAVQ
-56 EGTIVPAIND
+56 NHVRITE
-66 EYSESYRKSGNDTK
+66 SESVNDGNMLS
-80 VIEEVTKED
+80 
-89 RNIIAIFQNGVTSL
+89 IFKRGVMSL
-103 LRHSNNNDCLIL
+103 LRHHNNNDCLIL

-121 KSLVR
+121 KGNVR

-131 ALDEQILWV
+131 ELDEQILWV
-140 RDTSFWG
+140 RDTSFWS
-147 NKNQGLVVSDKQIVY
+147 NKNQGLVITDKQIVY
-162 IPNNDNPKDR
+162 IPDNDKPDDR
-172 LNIDFND
+172 LNIEFND

-194 YQEEYYKLHLSLF
+194 YQNEYCQLGLGLF
-207 FKNSEESSGLIA
+207 FKDTTESNELIA
-219 DAKTLANTLTEM
+219 DAKTLANVLTNM
-231 AKSVGHVETETVFDH
+231 AKSVGHVETETVFDRMNSL
-246 MSNLL
+246 MSEEN
-251 NEKKYD
+251 YD
-257 EVADCAK
+257 EVVDCAK
-264 QIVSDADYDNNAK
+264 EVVSDVGNDNDTK
-277 CLGYVYLADALSQKG
+277 CIAYMYLSEALSKKG
-292 YLDEDKGMNSYMRDA
+292 EKDSHKGMNSYMRDA

-315 ELCEDEDPF
+315 ELCEDEDPY

-346 NCFIAAMDSE
+346 NCFIAAMDSD
-356 DFDLKKNA
+356 DFDLKKDA
-364 KNSYELLTREISRD
+364 KNSYELLTREISSD
-378 KNSFLNDDNNK
+378 KSSFLNDDYNK

-411 VQWIFALGQIPD
+411 VQWIFSLGLIPD

-428 IGHPQPNTLY
+428 VGHPQPNTLY

-456 QLFIE
+456 QLFME

-489 NSEASSVERSGE
+489 NSESSCVERSGE
-501 VGLKF
+501 AGRKF

-511 SHEVSGSETNTYSSK
+511 SLGVSGSETNTYSSK

-533 RYSPIKKPFCPEG
+533 CYSPIKKPFCPEG

-572 EHVSSIETTTVSSN
+572 EHVSSSETTTVSSS
-586 QLKSLKGS
+586 QLMSLKASLG
-594 FEKLF
+594 FLVA
-599 IKASGSYEAKT
+599 KASGSYDSKT

-617 EEIEWEIDMQ
+617 EETEWEIDMQ
-627 FKPLQDFEDDNVD
+627 FKPLQDFDDAN

-654 NSELSEDEMAY
+654 NSELSEDELAY

-674 DASEIDALSR
+674 DASEIDAHSR
-684 KFLERKRQKLGLSET
+684 KFLERKRQKLGISEA
-699 RAQEIE
+699 RAKELE
-705 DMVKA
+705 DMVTA
-710 SLVSF
+710 SQLSF

-724 ALDDVIEDGVI
+724 ALDDVIEDGAI
-735 PDNVRRLLERERKSL
+735 PNNVRRLLERERRSL

-759 LEEIKCKA
+759 LEDIKCKA

>member
-1 MKLSL
+1 
-6 SEEAYTREFYKAY
+6 
-19 NTYGNNIPDA
+19 
-29 EWQRLSELRAICGI
+29 
-43 NMGRVREIINAVQ
+43 
-56 EGTIVPAIND
+56 
-66 EYSESYRKSGNDTK
+66 
-80 VIEEVTKED
+80 
-89 RNIIAIFQNGVTSL
+89 
-103 LRHSNNNDCLIL
+103 
-115 NISDSD
+115 
-121 KSLVR
+121 
-126 NNFGL
+126 
-131 ALDEQILWV
+131 
-140 RDTSFWG
+140 
-147 NKNQGLVVSDKQIVY
+147 
-162 IPNNDNPKDR
+162 
-172 LNIDFND
+172 
-179 IQHVEYR
+179 
-186 EMSLFVWN
+186 MSLFVWN
-194 YQEEYYKLHLSLF
+194 YQEEYVQFRLGLF
-207 FKNSEESSGLIA
+207 FKDSTESNELIE
-219 DAKTLANTLTEM
+219 DAKQLAKVLTEM

-251 NEKKYD
+251 NEENYD
-257 EVADCAK
+257 EVIDCAK
-264 QIVSDADYDNNAK
+264 QVVSDNGYDNDSK
-277 CLGYVYLADALSQKG
+277 CVAYMYLSEALSKKG
-292 YLDEDKGMNSYMRDA
+292 VLDSHKGMNSYMRDA
-307 IEACDQAM
+307 IEACDLAL
-315 ELCEDEDPF
+315 ELCEDEDPY
-324 RYTIFKQKGEIEQ
+324 RYTIFKQKGDIEQ
-337 MADDVRSAR
+337 VADDVRSAR

-364 KNSYELLTREISRD
+364 KNSYELLTREISSD
-378 KNSFLNDDNNK
+378 KSSFLNDDYNK

-411 VQWIFALGQIPD
+411 VQWIFSLGLIPD

-428 IGHPQPNTLY
+428 VGHPQPNTLY

-456 QLFIE
+456 QLFME

-489 NSEASSVERSGE
+489 NSESSCLERSGDA
-501 VGLKF
+501 GRKF

-511 SHEVSGSETNTYSSK
+511 SLGVSGSETNTYSSK

-586 QLKSLKGS
+586 QLMSLKGS
-594 FEKLF
+594 FEYLF
-599 IKASGSYEAKT
+599 AKASGSYDAKT

-617 EEIEWEIDMQ
+617 EEIEWEIDMK
-627 FKPLQDFEDDNVD
+627 FKPLQDFDNAYVTN
-640 ASNGQAVAQIAQTQ
+640 SQATDSIDQSL
-654 NSELSEDEMAY
+654 NSELSEDEIAY

-674 DASEIDALSR
+674 DASEIDVHSR
-684 KFLERKRQKLGLSET
+684 KFLERKRQKLGLAET

>member
-1 MKLSL
+1 MELTSL
-6 SEEAYTREFYKAY
+6 EKTYYDEFSKSFGKYGNGIPSEEW
-19 NTYGNNIPDA
+19 D
-29 EWQRLSELRAICGI
+29 RLSK
-43 NMGRVREIINAVQ
+43 VRKGLDITLKRSKEIIEAVQ
-56 EGTIVPAIND
+56 NHVRITE
-66 EYSESYRKSGNDTK
+66 SESANDGNMLS
-80 VIEEVTKED
+80 
-89 RNIIAIFQNGVTSL
+89 IFKRGVMSL
-103 LRHSNNNDCLIL
+103 LRHHNNNDCLIL

-121 KSLVR
+121 KGNVR
-126 NNFGL
+126 NNFRL
-131 ALDEQILWV
+131 ELDEQILWV
-140 RDTSFWG
+140 RDTSFWS
-147 NKNQGLVVSDKQIVY
+147 NKNQGLVITDKQIVY
-162 IPNNDNPKDR
+162 IPDNDKPDDR
-172 LNIDFND
+172 LNIEFND

-194 YQEEYYKLHLSLF
+194 YQNEYCQLGLGLF
-207 FKNSEESSGLIA
+207 FKDTTESNELIA
-219 DAKTLANTLTEM
+219 DAKTLANVLTNM
-231 AKSVGHVETETVFDH
+231 AKSVGHVETETVFDRMNSL
-246 MSNLL
+246 MSEEN
-251 NEKKYD
+251 YD
-257 EVADCAK
+257 EVVDCAK
-264 QIVSDADYDNNAK
+264 EVVSDVGNDNGTK
-277 CLGYVYLADALSQKG
+277 CIAYMYLSEALSKKG
-292 YLDEDKGMNSYMRDA
+292 EKDSHKGMNSYMRDA

-315 ELCEDEDPF
+315 ELCEDEDPY

-346 NCFIAAMDSE
+346 NCFIAAMDSD
-356 DFDLKKNA
+356 DFDLKKDA

-378 KNSFLNDDNNK
+378 KKSFLIDDYNK

-394 TVSNDKQ
+394 TVSSEKQ

-456 QLFIE
+456 QLFME

-501 VGLKF
+501 AGRKF

-511 SHEVSGSETNTYSSK
+511 SLGVSGSETNTFSSK

-551 SDPTWQTLVKQRLNG
+551 SDPTWKTLVKQRLNG

-586 QLKSLKGS
+586 QLMSLKGS
-594 FEKLF
+594 FEYLF
-599 IKASGSYEAKT
+599 AKASGSYDAKT

-627 FKPLQDFEDDNVD
+627 FKPLQDFDDAN
-640 ASNGQAVAQIAQTQ
+640 AYKAQAIALTTQTQ
-654 NSELSEDEMAY
+654 TADLSESELAY

-674 DASEIDALSR
+674 DESEISAHSR

>member
-1 MKLSL
+1 MELTSL
-6 SEEAYTREFYKAY
+6 EKTYYDEFSKSFGKYGNGIPSEEW
-19 NTYGNNIPDA
+19 D
-29 EWQRLSELRAICGI
+29 RLSK
-43 NMGRVREIINAVQ
+43 VRKGLDITLKRSKEIIEAVQ
-56 EGTIVPAIND
+56 NHVRITE
-66 EYSESYRKSGNDTK
+66 SESANDA
-80 VIEEVTKED
+80 
-89 RNIIAIFQNGVTSL
+89 NMLSIFKRGVMSL
-103 LRHSNNNDCLIL
+103 LRHHNNNDCLIL

-121 KSLVR
+121 KGNVR

-131 ALDEQILWV
+131 ELDEQILWV
-140 RDTSFWG
+140 RDTSFWS
-147 NKNQGLVVSDKQIVY
+147 NKNQGLVITDKQIVY
-162 IPNNDNPKDR
+162 IPDNDKPDDR
-172 LNIDFND
+172 LNIEFND

-194 YQEEYYKLHLSLF
+194 YQNEYCQLGLGLF
-207 FKNSEESSGLIA
+207 FKDTTESNELIA
-219 DAKTLANTLTEM
+219 DAKTLANVLTNM
-231 AKSVGHVETETVFDH
+231 AKSVGHVETETVFDRMNSL
-246 MSNLL
+246 MSEEN
-251 NEKKYD
+251 YD
-257 EVADCAK
+257 EVVDCAK
-264 QIVSDADYDNNAK
+264 EVVSDVGNDNDTK
-277 CLGYVYLADALSQKG
+277 CIAYMYLSEALSKKG
-292 YLDEDKGMNSYMRDA
+292 EKDSHKGMNSYMRDA

-315 ELCEDEDPF
+315 ELCEDEDPY

-346 NCFIAAMDSE
+346 NCFIAAMDSD
-356 DFDLKKNA
+356 DFDLKKDA
-364 KNSYELLTREISRD
+364 KNSYELLTREISSD
-378 KNSFLNDDNNK
+378 KSSFLNDDYNK

-411 VQWIFALGQIPD
+411 VQWIFSLGLIPD

-428 IGHPQPNTLY
+428 VGHPQPNTLY

-456 QLFIE
+456 QLFME

-489 NSEASSVERSGE
+489 NSESSCVERSGE
-501 VGLKF
+501 AGRKF

-511 SHEVSGSETNTYSSK
+511 SLGVSGSETNTYSSK

-533 RYSPIKKPFCPEG
+533 CYSPIKKPFCPEG

-572 EHVSSIETTTVSSN
+572 EHVSSSETTTVSSS
-586 QLKSLKGS
+586 QLMSLKASLG
-594 FEKLF
+594 FLVA
-599 IKASGSYEAKT
+599 KASGSYDSKT

-617 EEIEWEIDMQ
+617 EETEWEIDMQ
-627 FKPLQDFEDDNVD
+627 FKPLQDFDDAN

-654 NSELSEDEMAY
+654 NSELSEDELAY

-674 DASEIDALSR
+674 DASEIDAHSR
-684 KFLERKRQKLGLSET
+684 KFLERKRQKLGISEA
-699 RAQEIE
+699 RAKELE
-705 DMVKA
+705 DMVTA
-710 SLVSF
+710 SQLSF
-715 TDEEKEYME
+715 TYEEKEYME
-724 ALDDVIEDGVI
+724 ALDDVIEDGAI
-735 PDNVRRLLERERKSL
+735 PNNVRRLLERERRSL

-759 LEEIKCKA
+759 LEDIKCKA

>member
-1 MKLSL
+1 MELTSL
-6 SEEAYTREFYKAY
+6 EKTYYDEFSKSFGKYGNGIPSEEW
-19 NTYGNNIPDA
+19 D
-29 EWQRLSELRAICGI
+29 RLSK
-43 NMGRVREIINAVQ
+43 VRKGLDITLKRSKEIIEAVQ
-56 EGTIVPAIND
+56 NHVRITE
-66 EYSESYRKSGNDTK
+66 SESANDA
-80 VIEEVTKED
+80 
-89 RNIIAIFQNGVTSL
+89 NMLSIFKRGVMSL
-103 LRHSNNNDCLIL
+103 LRHHNNNDCLIL

-121 KSLVR
+121 KGNVR

-131 ALDEQILWV
+131 ELDEQILWV
-140 RDTSFWG
+140 RDTSFWS
-147 NKNQGLVVSDKQIVY
+147 NKNQGLVITDKQIVY
-162 IPNNDNPKDR
+162 IPDNDKPDDR
-172 LNIDFND
+172 LNIEFND

-194 YQEEYYKLHLSLF
+194 YQNEYCQLGLGLF
-207 FKNSEESSGLIA
+207 FKDTTESNELIA
-219 DAKTLANTLTEM
+219 DAKTLANVLTNM
-231 AKSVGHVETETVFDH
+231 AKSVGHVETETVFDRMNSL
-246 MSNLL
+246 MSEEN
-251 NEKKYD
+251 YD
-257 EVADCAK
+257 EVVDCAK
-264 QIVSDADYDNNAK
+264 EVVSDVGNDNDTK
-277 CLGYVYLADALSQKG
+277 CIAYMYLSEALSKKG
-292 YLDEDKGMNSYMRDA
+292 EKDSHKGMNSYMRDA

-315 ELCEDEDPF
+315 ELCEDEDPY

-346 NCFIAAMDSE
+346 NCFIAAMDSD
-356 DFDLKKNA
+356 DFDLKKDA
-364 KNSYELLTREISRD
+364 KNSYELLTREISSD
-378 KNSFLNDDNNK
+378 KSSFLNDDYNK

-411 VQWIFALGQIPD
+411 VQWIFSLGLIPD

-428 IGHPQPNTLY
+428 VGHPQPNTLY

-456 QLFIE
+456 QLFME

-489 NSEASSVERSGE
+489 NSESSCVERSGE
-501 VGLKF
+501 AGRKF

-511 SHEVSGSETNTYSSK
+511 SLGVSGSETNTYSSK

-572 EHVSSIETTTVSSN
+572 EHVSSSETTTVSSS
-586 QLKSLKGS
+586 QLMSLKASLG
-594 FEKLF
+594 FLVA
-599 IKASGSYEAKT
+599 KASGSYDSKT

-617 EEIEWEIDMQ
+617 EETEWEIDMQ
-627 FKPLQDFEDDNVD
+627 FKPLQDFDDAN

-654 NSELSEDEMAY
+654 NSELSEDELAY

-674 DASEIDALSR
+674 DASEIDAHSR
-684 KFLERKRQKLGLSET
+684 KFLERKRQKLGISEA
-699 RAQEIE
+699 RAKELE
-705 DMVKA
+705 DMVTA
-710 SLVSF
+710 SQLSF

-724 ALDDVIEDGVI
+724 ALDDVIEDGAI
-735 PDNVRRLLERERKSL
+735 PNNVRRLLERERRSL

-759 LEEIKCKA
+759 LEDIKCKA

>member
-19 NTYGNNIPDA
+19 NTYGNNIPVA

-378 KNSFLNDDNNK
+378 KNSFLNDDYNK

-456 QLFIE
+456 QLFME

-501 VGLKF
+501 AGRKF
-506 LNVGG
+506 LNAGG
-511 SHEVSGSETNTYSSK
+511 SLGVSGSETNAYSSK

-572 EHVSSIETTTVSSN
+572 EHVSSTETTTVSSN
-586 QLKSLKGS
+586 QLMSLKGS
-594 FEKLF
+594 FEYLF
-599 IKASGSYEAKT
+599 AKASGSYDAKT

-617 EEIEWEIDMQ
+617 EEIEWEIDMK
-627 FKPLQDFEDDNVD
+627 FKPLQDFDNAYVTN
-640 ASNGQAVAQIAQTQ
+640 SQATDSIDQSQ
-654 NSELSEDEMAY
+654 NSELSEEEIAY

-674 DASEIDALSR
+674 DASEIDAHSR

-710 SLVSF
+710 SL
-715 TDEEKEYME
+715 D
-724 ALDDVIEDGVI
+724 
-735 PDNVRRLLERERKSL
+735 RKSVV
-750 GISEERAKE
+750 
-759 LEEIKCKA
+759 

>member
-1 MKLSL
+1 M
-6 SEEAYTREFYKAY
+6 
-19 NTYGNNIPDA
+19 
-29 EWQRLSELRAICGI
+29 
-43 NMGRVREIINAVQ
+43 
-56 EGTIVPAIND
+56 
-66 EYSESYRKSGNDTK
+66 
-80 VIEEVTKED
+80 
-89 RNIIAIFQNGVTSL
+89 
-103 LRHSNNNDCLIL
+103 
-115 NISDSD
+115 
-121 KSLVR
+121 
-126 NNFGL
+126 
-131 ALDEQILWV
+131 LDEQILWV
-140 RDTSFWG
+140 RDTSFWSS
-147 NKNQGLVVSDKQIVY
+147 KNQGLVITDKQIIFIHDNDTPNDKTY
-162 IPNNDNPKDR
+162 IE
-172 LNIDFND
+172 FND
-179 IQHVEYR
+179 IHHVEYR

-194 YQEEYYKLHLSLF
+194 YQEEYVQFRLGLF
-207 FKNSEESSGLIA
+207 FKDSTESNELIE
-219 DAKTLANTLTEM
+219 DAKQLAKVLTEM

-251 NEKKYD
+251 NEENYD
-257 EVADCAK
+257 EVIDCAK
-264 QIVSDADYDNNAK
+264 QVVSDNGYDNDSK
-277 CLGYVYLADALSQKG
+277 CVAYMYLSEALSKKG
-292 YLDEDKGMNSYMRDA
+292 ALDSHKGMNSYMRDA
-307 IEACDQAM
+307 IEACDLAL
-315 ELCEDEDPF
+315 ELCEDEDPY
-324 RYTIFKQKGEIEQ
+324 RYTIFKQKGDIEQ
-337 MADDVRSAR
+337 VADDVRSAR

-364 KNSYELLTREISRD
+364 KNSYELLTREISSD
-378 KNSFLNDDNNK
+378 KSSFLNDDYNK

-411 VQWIFALGQIPD
+411 VQWIFSLGLIPD

-428 IGHPQPNTLY
+428 VGHPQPNTLY

-456 QLFIE
+456 QLFME

-489 NSEASSVERSGE
+489 NSESSCVERSGE
-501 VGLKF
+501 AGRKF

-511 SHEVSGSETNTYSSK
+511 SLGVSGSETSTYSSK

-533 RYSPIKKPFCPEG
+533 CYSPIKKPFCPEG

-586 QLKSLKGS
+586 QLMSLKGS
-594 FEKLF
+594 FEYLF
-599 IKASGSYEAKT
+599 AKASGSYDAKT

-617 EEIEWEIDMQ
+617 EEIEWEIDMK
-627 FKPLQDFEDDNVD
+627 FKPLQEFDNAYVTN
-640 ASNGQAVAQIAQTQ
+640 SQATDSIDQSL
-654 NSELSEDEMAY
+654 NSELSEDEIAY

-674 DASEIDALSR
+674 DASEIDTHSR

-710 SLVSF
+710 SLESF

-724 ALDDVIEDGVI
+724 ALDDVIEDGAI
-735 PDNVRRLLERERKSL
+735 PNNVRRLLERERKSL

-759 LEEIKCKA
+759 LEGIKCKA

>member
-1 MKLSL
+1 MELTSL
-6 SEEAYTREFYKAY
+6 EKTYYDEFSKSFGKYGNGIPSEEW
-19 NTYGNNIPDA
+19 D
-29 EWQRLSELRAICGI
+29 RLSK
-43 NMGRVREIINAVQ
+43 VRKGLDITLKRSKEIIEAVQ
-56 EGTIVPAIND
+56 NHERITENMSVND
-66 EYSESYRKSGNDTK
+66 GDMLS
-80 VIEEVTKED
+80 
-89 RNIIAIFQNGVTSL
+89 IFKRGVMSL
-103 LRHSNNNDCLIL
+103 LRHHNDNDCLIL
-115 NISDSD
+115 NISESD
-121 KSLVR
+121 KSAIR
-126 NNFGL
+126 SNFGL
-131 ALDEQILWV
+131 GLDELILWV
-140 RDTSFWG
+140 RDTSFWSS
-147 NKNQGLVVSDKQIVY
+147 KNQGLVITDKQIVF
-162 IPNNDNPKDR
+162 IPDNDKPNDKSC
-172 LNIDFND
+172 IEFND
-179 IQHVEYR
+179 IHHVEYR

-194 YQEEYYKLHLSLF
+194 YQEEYVQFHLCLF
-207 FKNSEESSGLIA
+207 FKDSTESNELIE
-219 DAKTLANTLTEM
+219 DAKQLAKVLTEM
-231 AKSVGHVETETVFDH
+231 AKTVGHVETETVYDH

-251 NEKKYD
+251 NEEKYD
-257 EVADCAK
+257 EVIQCAK
-264 QIVSDADYDNNAK
+264 QVVSDSDYDNDSK
-277 CLGYVYLADALSQKG
+277 CVAYMYLSDALAKKG
-292 YLDEDKGMNSYMRDA
+292 ALDSHKGMNSYMRDA

-324 RYTIFKQKGEIEQ
+324 RYKIFNQKGEIEQ
-337 MADDVRSAR
+337 MADNLRSAR
-346 NCFIAAMDSE
+346 NCFIAAMDSQ
-356 DFDLKKNA
+356 DFDIKKDA
-364 KNSYELLTREISRD
+364 KNSYEQLTREISA
-378 KNSFLNDDNNK
+378 NNSSFLNEDYNK

-411 VQWIFALGQIPD
+411 VQWIFSIGLIPE

-428 IGHPQPNTLY
+428 VGHPQPNTLY

-456 QLFIE
+456 QLFME

-480 KRIKGLDVS
+480 KRVKGLDVS

-501 VGLKF
+501 AGRKF
-506 LNVGG
+506 LNAGG
-511 SHEVSGSETNTYSSK
+511 SLGVSGSETNTYSSK

-572 EHVSSIETTTVSSN
+572 EHVSSTETTTVSSN
-586 QLKSLKGS
+586 QLMSLKGS
-594 FEKLF
+594 FEYLF
-599 IKASGSYEAKT
+599 AKASGSYDAKT

-627 FKPLQDFEDDNVD
+627 FKPLQDFEETANSSDQGKV
-640 ASNGQAVAQIAQTQ
+640 SNGQSSLDALTDA
-654 NSELSEDEMAY
+654 EMSY

-674 DASEIDALSR
+674 DESEIDAHSR

-699 RAQEIE
+699 RALEIE

-724 ALDDVIEDGVI
+724 ALDDVIEDGAI

>member
-364 KNSYELLTREISRD
+364 KNSYELLTREISSD
-378 KNSFLNDDNNK
+378 KSSFLNDDYNK

-411 VQWIFALGQIPD
+411 VQWIFSLGLIPN

-428 IGHPQPNTLY
+428 VGHPQPNTLY

-456 QLFIE
+456 QLFME

-489 NSEASSVERSGE
+489 NSESSCLEHSGE
-501 VGLKF
+501 AGRKF

-511 SHEVSGSETNTYSSK
+511 SLGVSGSETNTYSSK

-586 QLKSLKGS
+586 QLMSLKGS
-594 FEKLF
+594 FEYLF
-599 IKASGSYEAKT
+599 AKASGSYDAKT

-617 EEIEWEIDMQ
+617 EEIEWEIDMK
-627 FKPLQDFEDDNVD
+627 FKPLQDFDDANVD
-640 ASNGQAVAQIAQTQ
+640 ASNGQAVALIAQTQ

>member
-1 MKLSL
+1 MELTSL
-6 SEEAYTREFYKAY
+6 EKTYYDEFSKSFGKYGNGIPSEEW
-19 NTYGNNIPDA
+19 D
-29 EWQRLSELRAICGI
+29 RLSK
-43 NMGRVREIINAVQ
+43 VRKGLDITLKRSKEIIEAVQ
-56 EGTIVPAIND
+56 NHVCITE
-66 EYSESYRKSGNDTK
+66 SESANDGNMLS
-80 VIEEVTKED
+80 
-89 RNIIAIFQNGVTSL
+89 IFKRGVMSL
-103 LRHSNNNDCLIL
+103 LRHHNNNDCLIL

-121 KSLVR
+121 KGNIR

-131 ALDEQILWV
+131 ELDEQILWV
-140 RDTSFWG
+140 RDTSFWS
-147 NKNQGLVVSDKQIVY
+147 NKNQGLVITDKQIVY
-162 IPNNDNPKDR
+162 IPDNDKPDDR
-172 LNIDFND
+172 LNIEFND

-194 YQEEYYKLHLSLF
+194 YQNEYCQLGLGLF
-207 FKNSEESSGLIA
+207 FKDTTESNELIA
-219 DAKTLANTLTEM
+219 DAKTLANVLTNM
-231 AKSVGHVETETVFDH
+231 AKSVGHVETETVFDRMNSL
-246 MSNLL
+246 MSEEN
-251 NEKKYD
+251 YD
-257 EVADCAK
+257 EVVDCAK
-264 QIVSDADYDNNAK
+264 EVVSDVGNDNDTK
-277 CLGYVYLADALSQKG
+277 CIAYMYLSEALSKKG
-292 YLDEDKGMNSYMRDA
+292 EKDSHKGMNSYMRDA

-315 ELCEDEDPF
+315 ELCEDEDPY

-346 NCFIAAMDSE
+346 NCFIAAMDSD
-356 DFDLKKNA
+356 DFDLKKDA
-364 KNSYELLTREISRD
+364 KNSYELLTREISSD
-378 KNSFLNDDNNK
+378 KKSFLIDDYNK

-394 TVSNDKQ
+394 TVSSDKQ
-401 IPGCYDKEDN
+401 ISGCYDKEDN

-456 QLFIE
+456 QLFME

-489 NSEASSVERSGE
+489 NSEASSVECSGE
-501 VGLKF
+501 AGRKF

-511 SHEVSGSETNTYSSK
+511 SLGVSGSETNTFSSK

-551 SDPTWQTLVKQRLNG
+551 SDPTWKTLVKQRLNG

-586 QLKSLKGS
+586 QLMSLKGS
-594 FEKLF
+594 FEYLF
-599 IKASGSYEAKT
+599 AKASGSYDAKT

-627 FKPLQDFEDDNVD
+627 FKPLQDFDDAN
-640 ASNGQAVAQIAQTQ
+640 AYKAQAIALTTQTQ
-654 NSELSEDEMAY
+654 TADLSESELAY

-674 DASEIDALSR
+674 DESEISAHSR

-750 GISEERAKE
+750 GM
-759 LEEIKCKA
+759 

>member
-1 MKLSL
+1 MELTSL
-6 SEEAYTREFYKAY
+6 EKTYYDEFSKSFGKYGNGIPSEEW
-19 NTYGNNIPDA
+19 D
-29 EWQRLSELRAICGI
+29 RLSK
-43 NMGRVREIINAVQ
+43 VRKGLDITLKRSKEIIEAVQ
-56 EGTIVPAIND
+56 NHVRITE
-66 EYSESYRKSGNDTK
+66 SESANDA
-80 VIEEVTKED
+80 
-89 RNIIAIFQNGVTSL
+89 NMLSIFKRGVMSL
-103 LRHSNNNDCLIL
+103 LRHHNNNDCLIL

-121 KSLVR
+121 KGNVR

-131 ALDEQILWV
+131 ELDEQILWV
-140 RDTSFWG
+140 RDTSFWS
-147 NKNQGLVVSDKQIVY
+147 NKNQGLVITDKQIVY
-162 IPNNDNPKDR
+162 IPDNDKPDDR
-172 LNIDFND
+172 LNIEFND

-194 YQEEYYKLHLSLF
+194 YQNEYCQLGLGLF
-207 FKNSEESSGLIA
+207 FKDTTESNELIA
-219 DAKTLANTLTEM
+219 DAKTLANVLTNM
-231 AKSVGHVETETVFDH
+231 AKSVGHVETETVFDRMNSL
-246 MSNLL
+246 MSEEN
-251 NEKKYD
+251 YD
-257 EVADCAK
+257 EVVDCAK
-264 QIVSDADYDNNAK
+264 EVVSDVGNDNDTK
-277 CLGYVYLADALSQKG
+277 CIAYMYLSEALSKKG
-292 YLDEDKGMNSYMRDA
+292 EKDSHKGMNSYMRDA

-315 ELCEDEDPF
+315 ELCEDEDPY

-346 NCFIAAMDSE
+346 NCFIAAMDSD
-356 DFDLKKNA
+356 DFDLKKDA
-364 KNSYELLTREISRD
+364 KNSYELLTREISSD
-378 KNSFLNDDNNK
+378 KSSFLNDDYNK

-411 VQWIFALGQIPD
+411 VQWIFSLGLIPD

-428 IGHPQPNTLY
+428 VGHPQPNTLY

-456 QLFIE
+456 QLFME

-489 NSEASSVERSGE
+489 NSESSCVERSGE
-501 VGLKF
+501 AGRKF

-511 SHEVSGSETNTYSSK
+511 SLGVSGSETNTYSSK

-533 RYSPIKKPFCPEG
+533 CYSPIKKPFCPEG

-572 EHVSSIETTTVSSN
+572 EHVSSSETTTVSSS
-586 QLKSLKGS
+586 QLMSLKASLG
-594 FEKLF
+594 FLVA
-599 IKASGSYEAKT
+599 KASGSYDSKT

-617 EEIEWEIDMQ
+617 EETEWEIDMQ
-627 FKPLQDFEDDNVD
+627 FKPLQDFDDAN

-654 NSELSEDEMAY
+654 NSELSEDELAY

-674 DASEIDALSR
+674 DASEIDAHSR
-684 KFLERKRQKLGLSET
+684 KFLERKRQKLGISEA
-699 RAQEIE
+699 RAKELE
-705 DMVKA
+705 DMVTA
-710 SLVSF
+710 SQLSF

-724 ALDDVIEDGVI
+724 ALDDVIEDGAI
-735 PDNVRRLLERERKSL
+735 PNNVRRLLERERRSL

-759 LEEIKCKA
+759 LEDIKCKA

>member
-378 KNSFLNDDNNK
+378 KNSFLNDDYNK

-665 KEEVEFCLE
+665 KEEEEFCLE

>member
-1 MKLSL
+1 
-6 SEEAYTREFYKAY
+6 
-19 NTYGNNIPDA
+19 
-29 EWQRLSELRAICGI
+29 
-43 NMGRVREIINAVQ
+43 
-56 EGTIVPAIND
+56 
-66 EYSESYRKSGNDTK
+66 
-80 VIEEVTKED
+80 
-89 RNIIAIFQNGVTSL
+89 
-103 LRHSNNNDCLIL
+103 
-115 NISDSD
+115 
-121 KSLVR
+121 
-126 NNFGL
+126 
-131 ALDEQILWV
+131 
-140 RDTSFWG
+140 
-147 NKNQGLVVSDKQIVY
+147 
-162 IPNNDNPKDR
+162 
-172 LNIDFND
+172 
-179 IQHVEYR
+179 
-186 EMSLFVWN
+186 MSLFVWN
-194 YQEEYYKLHLSLF
+194 YQEEYVQFRLGLF
-207 FKNSEESSGLIA
+207 FKDSTESNELIE
-219 DAKTLANTLTEM
+219 DAKQLAKVLTEM

-251 NEKKYD
+251 NEENYD
-257 EVADCAK
+257 EVIDCAK
-264 QIVSDADYDNNAK
+264 QVVSDNGYDNDSK
-277 CLGYVYLADALSQKG
+277 CVAYMYLSEALSKKG
-292 YLDEDKGMNSYMRDA
+292 VLDSHKGMNSYMRDA
-307 IEACDQAM
+307 IEACDLAL
-315 ELCEDEDPF
+315 ELCEDEDPY
-324 RYTIFKQKGEIEQ
+324 RYTIFKQKGDIEQ
-337 MADDVRSAR
+337 VADDVRSAR

-364 KNSYELLTREISRD
+364 KNSYELLTREISSD
-378 KNSFLNDDNNK
+378 KSSFLNDDYNK

-411 VQWIFALGQIPD
+411 VQWIFSLGLIPD

-428 IGHPQPNTLY
+428 VGHPQPNTLY

-456 QLFIE
+456 QLFME

-489 NSEASSVERSGE
+489 NSESSCLERSGDA
-501 VGLKF
+501 GRKF

-511 SHEVSGSETNTYSSK
+511 SLGVSGSETNTYSSK

-586 QLKSLKGS
+586 QLMSLKGS
-594 FEKLF
+594 FEYLF
-599 IKASGSYEAKT
+599 AKASGSYDAKT

-617 EEIEWEIDMQ
+617 EEIEWEIDMK
-627 FKPLQDFEDDNVD
+627 FKPLQDFDNAYVTN
-640 ASNGQAVAQIAQTQ
+640 SQATDSIDQRL
-654 NSELSEDEMAY
+654 NSELSEDEIAY

-674 DASEIDALSR
+674 DASEIDVHSR
-684 KFLERKRQKLGLSET
+684 KFLERKRQKLGLAET

>member
-172 LNIDFND
+172 LNIYFND

-378 KNSFLNDDNNK
+378 KNSFLNDDYNK

-456 QLFIE
+456 QLFME

>member
-1 MKLSL
+1 MDITLKRS
-6 SEEAYTREFYKAY
+6 K
-19 NTYGNNIPDA
+19 
-29 EWQRLSELRAICGI
+29 
-43 NMGRVREIINAVQ
+43 EIIEAVQ
-56 EGTIVPAIND
+56 NHVRITE
-66 EYSESYRKSGNDTK
+66 SESANDGNMLS
-80 VIEEVTKED
+80 
-89 RNIIAIFQNGVTSL
+89 IFKRGVMSL
-103 LRHSNNNDCLIL
+103 LRHHNNNDCLIL

-121 KSLVR
+121 KSAIR

-131 ALDEQILWV
+131 ELDEQILWV
-140 RDTSFWG
+140 RDTSFWSS
-147 NKNQGLVVSDKQIVY
+147 KNQGLVITDKQIIFIHDNDTPNDKTY
-162 IPNNDNPKDR
+162 IE
-172 LNIDFND
+172 FND
-179 IQHVEYR
+179 IHHVEYR

-194 YQEEYYKLHLSLF
+194 YQEEYVQFRLGLF
-207 FKNSEESSGLIA
+207 FKDSTESNELIE
-219 DAKTLANTLTEM
+219 DAKQLAKVLTEM

-251 NEKKYD
+251 NEENYD
-257 EVADCAK
+257 EVIDCAK
-264 QIVSDADYDNNAK
+264 QVVSDNGYDNDSK
-277 CLGYVYLADALSQKG
+277 CVAYMYLSEALSKKG
-292 YLDEDKGMNSYMRDA
+292 ALDSHKGMNSYMRDA
-307 IEACDQAM
+307 IEACDLAL
-315 ELCEDEDPF
+315 ELCEDEDPY
-324 RYTIFKQKGEIEQ
+324 RYTIFKQKGDIEQ
-337 MADDVRSAR
+337 VADDVRSAR

-364 KNSYELLTREISRD
+364 KNSYELLTREISSD
-378 KNSFLNDDNNK
+378 KSSFLNDDYNK

-411 VQWIFALGQIPD
+411 VQWIFSLGLIPD

-428 IGHPQPNTLY
+428 VGHPQPNTLY

-456 QLFIE
+456 QLFME

-489 NSEASSVERSGE
+489 NSESSCLERSGE
-501 VGLKF
+501 AGRKF

-511 SHEVSGSETNTYSSK
+511 SLGVSGSETSTYSSK

-586 QLKSLKGS
+586 QLMSLKGS
-594 FEKLF
+594 FEYLF
-599 IKASGSYEAKT
+599 AKASGSYDAKT

-617 EEIEWEIDMQ
+617 EEIEWEIDMK
-627 FKPLQDFEDDNVD
+627 FKPLQDFDNAYVTN
-640 ASNGQAVAQIAQTQ
+640 SQATDSIDQSL
-654 NSELSEDEMAY
+654 NSELSEDEIAY

-674 DASEIDALSR
+674 DASEIDAHSR

>member
-1 MKLSL
+1 MSK
-6 SEEAYTREFYKAY
+6 
-19 NTYGNNIPDA
+19 
-29 EWQRLSELRAICGI
+29 
-43 NMGRVREIINAVQ
+43 VRKGLDITLKRSKEIIEAVQ
-56 EGTIVPAIND
+56 NHVRITE
-66 EYSESYRKSGNDTK
+66 SESANDA
-80 VIEEVTKED
+80 
-89 RNIIAIFQNGVTSL
+89 NMLSIFKRGVMSL
-103 LRHSNNNDCLIL
+103 LRHHNNNDCLIL

-121 KSLVR
+121 KGNVR

-131 ALDEQILWV
+131 ELDEQILWV
-140 RDTSFWG
+140 RDTSFWS
-147 NKNQGLVVSDKQIVY
+147 NKNQGLVITDKQIVY
-162 IPNNDNPKDR
+162 IPDNDKPDDR
-172 LNIDFND
+172 LNIEFND

-194 YQEEYYKLHLSLF
+194 YQNEYCQLGLGLF
-207 FKNSEESSGLIA
+207 FKDTTESNELIA
-219 DAKTLANTLTEM
+219 DAKTLANVLTNM
-231 AKSVGHVETETVFDH
+231 AKSVGHVETETVFDRMNSL
-246 MSNLL
+246 MSEEN
-251 NEKKYD
+251 YD
-257 EVADCAK
+257 EVVDCAK
-264 QIVSDADYDNNAK
+264 EVVSDVGNDNDTK
-277 CLGYVYLADALSQKG
+277 CIAYMYLSEALSKKG
-292 YLDEDKGMNSYMRDA
+292 EKDSHKGMNSYMRDA

-315 ELCEDEDPF
+315 ELCEDEDPY

-346 NCFIAAMDSE
+346 NCFIAAMDSD
-356 DFDLKKNA
+356 DFDLKKDA
-364 KNSYELLTREISRD
+364 KNSYELLTREISSD
-378 KNSFLNDDNNK
+378 KSSFLNDDYNK

-411 VQWIFALGQIPD
+411 VQWIFSLGLIPD

-428 IGHPQPNTLY
+428 VGHPQPNTLY

-456 QLFIE
+456 QLFME

-489 NSEASSVERSGE
+489 NSESSCVERSGE
-501 VGLKF
+501 AGRKF

-511 SHEVSGSETNTYSSK
+511 SLGVSGSETNTYSSK

-586 QLKSLKGS
+586 QLMSLKGS
-594 FEKLF
+594 FEYLF
-599 IKASGSYEAKT
+599 AKASGSYDAKT

-617 EEIEWEIDMQ
+617 EEIEWEIDMK
-627 FKPLQDFEDDNVD
+627 FKPLQDFDNAYVT
-640 ASNGQAVAQIAQTQ
+640 NRQATDSIDQSL
-654 NSELSEDEMAY
+654 NSELSEDELAY

-674 DASEIDALSR
+674 DASEIDAHSR

-699 RAQEIE
+699 RALEIE

>member
-1 MKLSL
+1 MELTSL
-6 SEEAYTREFYKAY
+6 EKTYYDEFSKSFGKYGNGIPSEEW
-19 NTYGNNIPDA
+19 D
-29 EWQRLSELRAICGI
+29 RLSK
-43 NMGRVREIINAVQ
+43 VRKGLDITLKRSKEIIEAVQ
-56 EGTIVPAIND
+56 NHVCITE
-66 EYSESYRKSGNDTK
+66 SESANDGNMLS
-80 VIEEVTKED
+80 
-89 RNIIAIFQNGVTSL
+89 IFKRGVMSL
-103 LRHSNNNDCLIL
+103 LRHHNNNDCLIL

-121 KSLVR
+121 KGNIR

-131 ALDEQILWV
+131 ELDEQILWV
-140 RDTSFWG
+140 RDTSFWS
-147 NKNQGLVVSDKQIVY
+147 NKNQGLVITDKQIVY
-162 IPNNDNPKDR
+162 IPDNDKPDDR
-172 LNIDFND
+172 LNIEFND

-194 YQEEYYKLHLSLF
+194 YQNEYCQLGLGLF
-207 FKNSEESSGLIA
+207 FKDTTESNELIA
-219 DAKTLANTLTEM
+219 DAKTLANVLTNM
-231 AKSVGHVETETVFDH
+231 AKSVGHVETETVFDRMNSL
-246 MSNLL
+246 MSEEN
-251 NEKKYD
+251 YD
-257 EVADCAK
+257 EVVDCAK
-264 QIVSDADYDNNAK
+264 EVVSDVGNDNDTK
-277 CLGYVYLADALSQKG
+277 CIAYMYLSEALSKKG
-292 YLDEDKGMNSYMRDA
+292 EKDSHKGMNSYMRDA

-315 ELCEDEDPF
+315 ELCEDEDPY

-346 NCFIAAMDSE
+346 NCFIAAMDSD
-356 DFDLKKNA
+356 DFDLKKDA
-364 KNSYELLTREISRD
+364 KNSYELLTREISSD
-378 KNSFLNDDNNK
+378 KKSFLIDDYNK

-394 TVSNDKQ
+394 TVSSDKQ
-401 IPGCYDKEDN
+401 ISGCYDKEDN

-428 IGHPQPNTLY
+428 IGHQQPNTLY

-456 QLFIE
+456 QLFME

-489 NSEASSVERSGE
+489 NSEASSVECSGE
-501 VGLKF
+501 AGRKF

-511 SHEVSGSETNTYSSK
+511 SLGVSGSETNTFSSK

-551 SDPTWQTLVKQRLNG
+551 SDPTWKTLVKQRLNG

-586 QLKSLKGS
+586 QLMSLKGS
-594 FEKLF
+594 FEYLF
-599 IKASGSYEAKT
+599 AKASGSYDAKT

-627 FKPLQDFEDDNVD
+627 FKPLQDFDDAN
-640 ASNGQAVAQIAQTQ
+640 AYKAQAIALTTQTQ
-654 NSELSEDEMAY
+654 TADLSESELAY

-674 DASEIDALSR
+674 DESEISAHSR

-705 DMVKA
+705 GMVKA

>member
-1 MKLSL
+1 
-6 SEEAYTREFYKAY
+6 
-19 NTYGNNIPDA
+19 
-29 EWQRLSELRAICGI
+29 
-43 NMGRVREIINAVQ
+43 
-56 EGTIVPAIND
+56 
-66 EYSESYRKSGNDTK
+66 
-80 VIEEVTKED
+80 
-89 RNIIAIFQNGVTSL
+89 
-103 LRHSNNNDCLIL
+103 
-115 NISDSD
+115 
-121 KSLVR
+121 
-126 NNFGL
+126 
-131 ALDEQILWV
+131 
-140 RDTSFWG
+140 
-147 NKNQGLVVSDKQIVY
+147 
-162 IPNNDNPKDR
+162 
-172 LNIDFND
+172 
-179 IQHVEYR
+179 
-186 EMSLFVWN
+186 MSLFVWN
-194 YQEEYYKLHLSLF
+194 YQEEYVQFHLGLF
-207 FKNSEESSGLIA
+207 FKDSTESNELIE
-219 DAKTLANTLTEM
+219 DAKQLAKVLTEM

-251 NEKKYD
+251 NEENYD
-257 EVADCAK
+257 EVIDCAK
-264 QIVSDADYDNNAK
+264 QVVSDNGYDNDSK
-277 CLGYVYLADALSQKG
+277 CVAYMYLSEALSKKG
-292 YLDEDKGMNSYMRDA
+292 ALDSHKGMNSYMRDA
-307 IEACDQAM
+307 IEACDLAL
-315 ELCEDEDPF
+315 ELCEDEDPY
-324 RYTIFKQKGEIEQ
+324 RYTIFKQKGDIEQ
-337 MADDVRSAR
+337 VADDVRSAR

-364 KNSYELLTREISRD
+364 KNSYELLTREISSD
-378 KNSFLNDDNNK
+378 KSSFLNDDYNK

-411 VQWIFALGQIPD
+411 VQWIFSLGLIPD

-428 IGHPQPNTLY
+428 VGHPQPNTLY

-456 QLFIE
+456 QLFME

-489 NSEASSVERSGE
+489 NSESSCLERSGE
-501 VGLKF
+501 AGRKF

-511 SHEVSGSETNTYSSK
+511 SLGVSGSETNTYSSK

-533 RYSPIKKPFCPEG
+533 CYSPIKKPFCPEG

-586 QLKSLKGS
+586 QLMSLKGS
-594 FEKLF
+594 FEYLF
-599 IKASGSYEAKT
+599 AKASGAYDAKT

-617 EEIEWEIDMQ
+617 EEIEWEIDMK
-627 FKPLQDFEDDNVD
+627 FKPLQDFDNAYVTN
-640 ASNGQAVAQIAQTQ
+640 SQATDSIDKSL
-654 NSELSEDEMAY
+654 NSELSEDEIAY

-674 DASEIDALSR
+674 DASEIDVHSR

>member
-1 MKLSL
+1 MELTSL
-6 SEEAYTREFYKAY
+6 EKTYYDEFSKSFGKYGNGIPSEEW
-19 NTYGNNIPDA
+19 D
-29 EWQRLSELRAICGI
+29 RLSK
-43 NMGRVREIINAVQ
+43 VRKGLDITLKRSKEIIEAVQ
-56 EGTIVPAIND
+56 NHVRITE
-66 EYSESYRKSGNDTK
+66 SESANDGNMLS
-80 VIEEVTKED
+80 
-89 RNIIAIFQNGVTSL
+89 IFKRGVMSL
-103 LRHSNNNDCLIL
+103 LRHHNNNDCLIL

-121 KSLVR
+121 KGNVR

-131 ALDEQILWV
+131 ELDEQILWV
-140 RDTSFWG
+140 RDTSFWS
-147 NKNQGLVVSDKQIVY
+147 NKNQGLVITDKQIVY
-162 IPNNDNPKDR
+162 IPDNDKPDDR
-172 LNIDFND
+172 LNIEFND

-194 YQEEYYKLHLSLF
+194 YQNEYCQLGLGLF
-207 FKNSEESSGLIA
+207 FKDTTESNELIA
-219 DAKTLANTLTEM
+219 DAKTLANVLTNM
-231 AKSVGHVETETVFDH
+231 AKSVGHVETETVFDRMNSL
-246 MSNLL
+246 MSEEN
-251 NEKKYD
+251 YD
-257 EVADCAK
+257 EVVDCAK
-264 QIVSDADYDNNAK
+264 EVVSDVGNDNDTK
-277 CLGYVYLADALSQKG
+277 CIAYMYLSEALSKKG
-292 YLDEDKGMNSYMRDA
+292 EKDSHKGMNSYMRDA

-315 ELCEDEDPF
+315 ELCEDEDPY

-346 NCFIAAMDSE
+346 NCFIAAMDSD
-356 DFDLKKNA
+356 DFDLKKDA

-378 KNSFLNDDNNK
+378 KKSFLNDDYNK

-394 TVSNDKQ
+394 TVSSDKQ
-401 IPGCYDKEDN
+401 ISGCYDKEDN

-456 QLFIE
+456 QLFME

-501 VGLKF
+501 AGRKF
-506 LNVGG
+506 LNIGG
-511 SHEVSGSETNTYSSK
+511 SLGVSGSETNTYSSK

-551 SDPTWQTLVKQRLNG
+551 SDPTWKTLVKQRLNG

-586 QLKSLKGS
+586 QLMSLKGS
-594 FEKLF
+594 FEYLF
-599 IKASGSYEAKT
+599 AKASGSYDAKT

-654 NSELSEDEMAY
+654 NSELSEDELAY

-674 DASEIDALSR
+674 DAPEIDAHSR